1 MRSMQRR
8 LLCSIV
14 TAPCP
19 PMRLQRHGQ
28 RCLMPFTIVLTVL
41 PQGFRPLANITS
53 SAHFDAGHP
62 AGLYLHYKPR
72 QETAGRE
79 AIYAEKAQPCQEYER
94 SPCQPATP
102 CQSGDRGGHTHP
114 GAISP
119 RRQGGLPTT
128 TCHLV
133 GVRKRHDSQQ

>member
-1 MRSMQRR
+1 MLSMPRR

-28 RCLMPFTIVLTVL
+28 HCLTRFTTVLTAL
-41 PQGFRPLANITS
+41 PQGFRPPANIIS

-62 AGLYLHYKPR
+62 AGLYLHYNHR

-79 AIYAEKAQPCQEYER
+79 AIYAEKARPCQEYECP
-94 SPCQPATP
+94 PCQPATP
-102 CQSGDRGGHTHP
+102 G
-114 GAISP
+114 
-119 RRQGGLPTT
+119 
-128 TCHLV
+128 
-133 GVRKRHDSQQ
+133 